1 MPSITRYSGLLIAAG
16 VLAPLPGVAAGSSA
30 NITIGG
36 VSHELVAGDLPS
48 MFGEPGSFIT
58 TEDLTALNDSLVAA
72 GIETVS
78 HISLL
83 LAETE
88 RGPSLIALFDGDD
101 GSSPGIPPTSLLGVQ
116 MAWQGTDTSLVNLD
130 SGGSWTVSPAGD
142 DLIGAGAFQWQ
153 QGLSFEA
160 LALTDLINM
169 QSIEMQLF
177 DLGLYNMDE
186 QVLQLITFG
195 NSGSWEVESTA
206 AFSDE
211 NGIVVGATI
220 VIPAPGALALL
231 ALAGFGSRRRRC

>member
-83 LAETE
+83 LA
-88 RGPSLIALFDGDD
+88 
-101 GSSPGIPPTSLLGVQ
+101 
-116 MAWQGTDTSLVNLD
+116 
-130 SGGSWTVSPAGD
+130 
-142 DLIGAGAFQWQ
+142 
-153 QGLSFEA
+153 
-160 LALTDLINM
+160 
-169 QSIEMQLF
+169 
-177 DLGLYNMDE
+177 
-186 QVLQLITFG
+186 
-195 NSGSWEVESTA
+195 
-206 AFSDE
+206 
-211 NGIVVGATI
+211 
-220 VIPAPGALALL
+220 
-231 ALAGFGSRRRRC
+231 